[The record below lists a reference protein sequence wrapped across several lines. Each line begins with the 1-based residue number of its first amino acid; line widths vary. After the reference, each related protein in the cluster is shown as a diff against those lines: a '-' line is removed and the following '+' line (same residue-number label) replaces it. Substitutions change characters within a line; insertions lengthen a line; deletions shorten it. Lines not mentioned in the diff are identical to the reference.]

1 MKKLLK
7 VCTLVLIAMLCVVS
21 LSACKKNKDKGISE
35 SDFLQ
40 TFSIDQDGKLVSQ
53 DFVLEA
59 KKTIEQN
66 GKTYE
71 FTLEWSSNNS
81 AALSVEKREND
92 YLAKVGFPDQDA
104 TVTLTVKVGKAEKT
118 FTVRVNALDVYAFS
132 QAYSFPNQKQV
143 VVESFTLDTE
153 VELQAAGKKATITWS
168 VDDDY
173 KDYIK
178 IEGNQCVVTPSTL
191 NPEVKIKATFTYGSE
206 TTTKTYTFTVS
217 KTMTDEERVDYW
229 YANGGISQTISGY
242 VVAKGN
248 WKEYNGV
255 YEAIICVL
263 DDSGLCGYYLY
274 LEPTELNKEAFQA
287 LEIGA
292 HVTNEGSV
300 NAIYHG
306 LHETSNYKGKTVV
319 DKDIAVKTIT
329 PFALDN
335 DVLAGSAVSTYMQS
349 TLVSLTNWEVKEVKE
364 WSVASG
370 SNTVLVVTKGG
381 VDVAVTTSKYFLLEP
396 DSIGSDQT
404 LMPQIQASVADIK
417 AGDFVNIK
425 GILSNYDGVQI
436 VAISAD
442 AITKGEADTADQTK
456 LPGVL
461 VKAAIA
467 QNKALVPSGLV
478 TVEQTINFFDKD
490 TENNLSAKYE
500 ILGKSNSVTVEGN
513 KVSVKPGSA
522 EITTIKVT
530 YTCGNFSTWELIRI
544 KSQAVT
550 DAEMVAAEKEALTEF
565 GAEKTMDL
573 QLKGKTYESVS
584 ISWALKEASEGVE
597 IKDGK
602 LILAGGLE
610 KNVTLIATLTCGN
623 ESDTVEVTAKI
634 KTPKIE
640 ETGTWTD
647 PLSPATAII
656 LAGQLDGA
664 NKEISAEK
672 YYIKGTIATDPTAD
686 YCNFDFIE
694 GSTHLVVYGLWAV
707 DGNRY
712 GSSREI
718 AEIPVKNGDV
728 VVLYGNLQ
736 NYQGK
741 LEVVNATL
749 VAIGETVFMEEDKQV
764 ISPATAITLASRL
777 DAATN
782 EQSEHTYYVK
792 GTIATDPTA
801 DYCNF
806 DFIEGETHLVVY
818 GLWSV
823 NDKRFGSARDI
834 AEIPVKKDDVVV
846 LKAKLQNYGGKL
858 ELINA
863 VLVELNGEK
872 QVKEGETPVGP
883 QHAGTLE
890 DPYDIADA
898 ILAANNG
905 ETKEVYISGVANSS
919 KFETGKNYT
928 IWLQNG
934 TTKNAFELYHVTLAE
949 GVVGDTNPDALVGY
963 TVVCKGVLTI
973 YNNTTYEISEGVIVS
988 LTASETPV
996 EIPKFVIDENNKIDF
1011 TLVGDFADWP
1021 ASYSYHKSE
1030 SGDLTL
1036 EFSNAAHQVQTIT
1049 DIPAAASKDAA
1060 VYVTITSKEAN
1071 MTGATFELREWSSS
1085 KVFVTI
1091 TIEYKNAAGEW
1102 TATEAGFK
1110 DLETAVALSASTITD
1125 NKVSASGLPATSAIR
1140 LVIKSNNSGTN
1151 QQIGLVSATL
1161 AFGSGEEEL
1170 GEAETSTDVLYVSAA
1185 CAELEE
1191 GAKVK
1196 IEDKVL
1202 LVGTNAFAT
1211 FAEANAKVEEGKTI
1225 HFVAGEYAGVTLD
1238 KGITLEGP
1246 NANQNPN
1253 IGPRVAEAIFTSDI
1267 TIAASNVTLKGIEL
1281 TGAARVYA
1289 MDAEFENLTID
1300 KVYFNGITV
1309 NGGNVNNNAP
1319 IYLYAASGKAI
1330 KNVVIKESRIDP
1342 DEKLASNRQMIMIY
1356 RDIEN
1361 LTVTD
1366 NVFTGKRGNAND
1378 GLKIDT
1384 TDAAFGVKGN
1394 VIIKDNVFTK
1404 FDQYVIWIRFFGAG
1418 NYVIKN
1424 NVFDTC
1430 GDASQTDYLRG
1441 QVTFNTYKGTA
1452 EEQVNVDISYN
1463 TTISSTIL
1471 LRLDST
1477 SNLADNATFKVNY
1490 NAITEHS
1497 YIWMIKN
1504 ENAATI
1510 VDASYNYWGAG
1521 APDANK
1527 IKNATYEHAYADA
1540 ADVPAV
1546 GDADETNNTYTI
1558 TFDLNGGEWF
1568 EEDTITYV
1576 YGHEVELS
1584 NPEKTGFEFVGWA
1597 DANGQIYTSFPATLD
1612 QDLALKAIWK

>member
-1 MKKLLK
+1 MKKLFKL
-7 VCTLVLIAMLCVVS
+7 CTLVLIAMLCVVS
-21 LSACKKNKDKGISE
+21 LSACKKKKDNGISE
-35 SDFLQ
+35 ADFLQ
-40 TFSIDQDGKLVSQ
+40 TFSIDQEGKLVSQ

-71 FTLEWSSNNS
+71 FILEWSSDNS
-81 AALSVEKREND
+81 TALSVEKREND

-153 VELQAAGKKATITWS
+153 VELKAAGKKATITWS

-306 LHETSNYKGKTVV
+306 LHETSSYKGKTVV
-319 DKDIAVKTIT
+319 DKDIAVKAIT
-329 PFALDN
+329 PFAIDN

-381 VDVAVTTSKYFLLEP
+381 VDVAVITSKYFLLEP
-396 DSIGSDQT
+396 DSLGSDQT
-404 LMPQIQASVADIK
+404 LMPQIQASVANIK

-672 YYIKGTIATDPTAD
+672 YYVKGTIATDPTAD

-764 ISPATAITLASRL
+764 ISPATAIILASRL

-782 EQSEHTYYVK
+782 EKSEHTYYVK

-898 ILAANNG
+898 ILAAKNG

-1091 TIEYKNAAGEW
+1091 TIEYKNATGEW
-1102 TATEAGFK
+1102 TATEVGFK

-1211 FAEANAKVEEGKTI
+1211 IDAAVAKVAEGKTI
-1225 HFVAGEYAGVTLD
+1225 KLVAGEYTGATLNVAN
-1238 KGITLEGP
+1238 ITLEGP
-1246 NANQNPN
+1246 NAGQSPVV
-1253 IGPRVAEAIFTSDI
+1253 GPRAAEAIFKGDIVVAANGI
-1267 TIAASNVTLKGIEL
+1267 TIKGIEL
-1281 TGAARVYA
+1281 TEKGRIKV
-1289 MDAEFENLTID
+1289 DQID
-1300 KVYFNGITV
+1300 GITMENIYV
-1309 NGGNVNNNAP
+1309 YGSLLNKGATADAGGVSTD
-1319 IYLYAASGKAI
+1319 AAFYITAS
-1330 KNVVIKESRIDP
+1330 KNIVLKNSMIAND
-1342 DEKLASNRQMIMIY
+1342 ASVEWDRPMIMY
-1356 RDIEN
+1356 GYDIEN
-1361 LTVTD
+1361 LTVTG
-1366 NVFTGKRGNAND
+1366 NSFTGRYINYND
-1378 GLKIDT
+1378 GIKIDNAGT
-1384 TDAAFGVKGN
+1384 FGIKGN
-1394 VIIKDNVFTK
+1394 VTISDNSFKDYQ
-1404 FDQYVIWIRFFGAG
+1404 QYVIWFKQFGAG
-1418 NYVIKN
+1418 TYVIQN
-1424 NVFDTC
+1424 NSFEHI
-1430 GDASQTDYLRG
+1430 GSTDNHG
-1441 QVTFNTYKGTA
+1441 MVSFITYKGTA
-1452 EEQVNVDISYN
+1452 EEQVKVTFNYN
-1463 TTISSTIL
+1463 QINNSKMLMRIDNNADLST
-1471 LRLDST
+1471 
-1477 SNLADNATFKVNY
+1477 NATVNANY
-1490 NAITEHS
+1490 NVYTA
-1497 YIWMIKN
+1497 
-1504 ENAATI
+1504 NANPANFLNNK
-1510 VDASYNYWGAG
+1510 DADVSVNADYNYWDGPVNTG
-1521 APDANK
+1521 K
-1527 IKNATYEHAYADA
+1527 IQNATSDHAYTDA
-1540 ADVPAV
+1540 LDVPAI

-1568 EEDTITYV
+1568 EENSLTYV
-1576 YGHEVELS
+1576 YGHGATLET
-1584 NPEKTGFEFVGWA
+1584 PEKAGFTFYAWEDA
-1597 DANGQIYTSFPATLD
+1597 DGQLYTSIPASLH